1 MGTHKAVL
9 AFIRAICIIITYK
22 LTILAD
28 FSPVLYMM
36 FVVDT
41 ALYCMDSILKPGA
54 TECMVMYYA
63 DWFILLMSVGS
74 FLGAFFLPEEQGIE
88 RDILLVLI
96 KGGMATGII
105 KSFYDMT
112 YQISKAHKEL
122 DIWRC
127 R

>member
-1 MGTHKAVL
+1 
-9 AFIRAICIIITYK
+9 
-22 LTILAD
+22 
-28 FSPVLYMM
+28 
-36 FVVDT
+36 
-41 ALYCMDSILKPGA
+41 
-54 TECMVMYYA
+54 MVMYYA